1 MAQYWLCARRLLY
14 SLPHRP
20 NRTNMHM
27 AEYSAFSLL
36 ANALK
41 GNKDWKPAWRKPDPK
56 ASYDVIIIGG
66 GGHGLATAYYLAKE
80 HGITN
85 VAVLEKGW
93 LGSGNVGRN
102 TTAVRSN
109 YLLPANTRFYEH
121 SMKLWENL
129 SHDLNYNVMFSQ
141 RGCLNLAH
149 TPAQFDDY
157 ARRGNAMRH
166 LGVDAELM
174 TPAEIKRLIPA
185 LDVSDAARFPVLG
198 GLMQRRAGTARHDA
212 VAWGYARGADRRG
225 VDIIENCEVTGFL
238 RDGDRITGVTT
249 SRGDVR
255 AKKVAV
261 AVAGSTGRVMRMAG
275 VDTMPIESHVLQA
288 FVTESLKPFIDT
300 VVTFGMGHFYMSQ
313 SDKGG
318 LVYGGDIDGY
328 NSYAQRGNLPIVDE
342 VMSEMLALFPGLA
355 RVRMLRSW
363 GGVCDMSMDG
373 SPIITT
379 GPLPGMYL
387 NCGWC
392 YGGFKA
398 TPASGWCFAW
408 TIAKDQP
415 HEFNAPFT
423 LDRFHRGLV
432 IDDKGQGANP
442 RLH

>member
-1 MAQYWLCARRLLY
+1 
-14 SLPHRP
+14 
-20 NRTNMHM
+20 M
-27 AEYSAFSLL
+27 AEYSALSLL
-36 ANALK
+36 KNALN
-41 GNKDWKPAWRKPDPK
+41 GNQDWKPAWRKPDPK
-56 ASYDVIIIGG
+56 ASYDVIVIGG
-66 GGHGLATAYYLAKE
+66 GGHGLSTAYYLAKE

-109 YLLPANTRFYEH
+109 YLLPQNTRFYEH

-149 TPAQFDDY
+149 TPAQLDDY

-166 LGVDAELM
+166 LGVDAELLSVDQ
-174 TPAEIKRLIPA
+174 IKRLVPA
-185 LDVSDAARFPVLG
+185 LDVSGSARFPVLG
-198 GLMQRRAGTARHDA
+198 GLMQPRAGTARHDA

-238 RDGDRITGVTT
+238 RDGDRVIGVTT
-249 SRGDVR
+249 TRGDIR
-255 AKKVAV
+255 AKKVAL
-261 AVAGSTGRVMRMAG
+261 AVAGSTGRVMQLAG
-275 VDTMPIESHVLQA
+275 ISHMPIESYVLQA
-288 FVTESLKPFIDT
+288 FVSESIKPIIDT
-300 VVTFGMGHFYMSQ
+300 VLTFGMGHFYISQ

-318 LVYGGDIDGY
+318 LVYGGDLDGY
-328 NSYAQRGNLPIVDE
+328 NSYAQRGSLPIVDE

-355 RVRMLRSW
+355 RLRMLRSW
-363 GGVCDMSMDG
+363 GGVCDMTMDG

-408 TIAKDQP
+408 TIAKDEP

-423 LDRFHRGLV
+423 LDRFYRGLI
-432 IDDKGQGANP
+432 IDDKGQGATP

>member
-1 MAQYWLCARRLLY
+1 
-14 SLPHRP
+14 
-20 NRTNMHM
+20 
-27 AEYSAFSLL
+27 
-36 ANALK
+36 
-41 GNKDWKPAWRKPDPK
+41 
-56 ASYDVIIIGG
+56 
-66 GGHGLATAYYLAKE
+66 
-80 HGITN
+80 
-85 VAVLEKGW
+85 
-93 LGSGNVGRN
+93 GNVGRN
-102 TTAVRSN
+102 TTAVLSN
-109 YLLPANTRFYEH
+109 YLLPSNSRFYEH

-174 TPAEIKRLIPA
+174 TVDQIKRLVPV
-185 LDVSDAARFPVLG
+185 LDLSGSARFPVIG
-198 GLMQRRAGTARHDA
+198 GLMQRRAGSARHDA

-238 RDGDRITGVTT
+238 RDGDRITGVSTT
-249 SRGDVR
+249 RGEIR
-255 AKKVAV
+255 ARKVAL
-261 AVAGSTGRVMRMAG
+261 AVAGSTGRVMQLAG
-275 VDTMPIESHVLQA
+275 IDKMPIESHVLQA
-288 FVTESLKPFIDT
+288 FVSESLKPIIDT
-300 VVTFGMGHFYMSQ
+300 ILTFGMGHFYISQ

-318 LVYGGDIDGY
+318 LVYGGDLDGY
-328 NSYAQRGNLPIVDE
+328 NSYAQRGSLPIVDE

-363 GGVCDMSMDG
+363 GGLCDMTMDG

-398 TPASGWCFAW
+398 TPASGLCFAW
-408 TIAKDQP
+408 TIAKDEP
-415 HEFNAPFT
+415 HELNAPFT
-423 LDRFHRGLV
+423 LDRFYRGLV
-432 IDDKGQGANP
+432 IDDKGQGATP

>member
-1 MAQYWLCARRLLY
+1 
-14 SLPHRP
+14 
-20 NRTNMHM
+20 M

-36 ANALK
+36 RHALS
-41 GNKDWKPAWRKPDPK
+41 GNREWKPAWRKPSPK
-56 ASYDVIIIGG
+56 PSYDVIVVGG
-66 GGHGLATAYYLAKE
+66 GGHGLSTAYYLAKE

-85 VAVLEKGW
+85 VAVLEKGY

-109 YLLPANTRFYEH
+109 YLLPQNTRFYEH
-121 SMKLWENL
+121 SMKMWENL

-141 RGCLNLAH
+141 RGVLNLAH
-149 TPAQFDDY
+149 TPGQMDDL
-157 ARRGNAMRH
+157 ARKGNAMRH
-166 LGVDAELM
+166 LGVDAHLM
-174 TPAEIKRLIPA
+174 TPAEIGRRVPG
-185 LDVSDAARFPVLG
+185 LDMSQSARFPVVG
-198 GLMQRRAGTARHDA
+198 GLMQERAGTARHDA

-238 RDGDRITGVTT
+238 RDGDRVTGVTT
-249 SRGDVR
+249 SRGEIR

-261 AVAGSTGRVMRMAG
+261 AVAGSTGQVLRLAG
-275 VDTMPIESHVLQA
+275 IERLPIESHVLQA
-288 FVTESLKPFIDT
+288 FVSESLKPFLNT
-300 VVTFGMGHFYMSQ
+300 VLTFGMGHFYVGQ

-318 LVYGGDIDGY
+318 LIYGGDLDGY
-328 NSYAQRGNLPIVDE
+328 NSYAQRGNLPIVEE
-342 VMSEMLALFPGLA
+342 VMSEMLAVFPSLA
-355 RVRMLRSW
+355 TIRVLRSW

-398 TPASGWCFAW
+398 TPASGFCFAH
-408 TIAKDQP
+408 TIAKDAP

-423 LDRFHRGLV
+423 LDRFNRGTV
-432 IDDKGQGANP
+432 IDDKGQGPTP
-442 RLH
+442 RMH

>member
-1 MAQYWLCARRLLY
+1 
-14 SLPHRP
+14 
-20 NRTNMHM
+20 M

-36 ANALK
+36 RHALS
-41 GNKDWKPAWRKPDPK
+41 GNREWKPAWRKPSPK
-56 ASYDVIIIGG
+56 PSYDVIVIGG
-66 GGHGLATAYYLAKE
+66 GGHGLSTAYYLAKE

-85 VAVLEKGW
+85 VAVLEKGY

-109 YLLPANTRFYEH
+109 YLLPQNTRFYEH
-121 SMKLWENL
+121 SMKMWENL

-141 RGCLNLAH
+141 RGVLNLAH
-149 TPAQFDDY
+149 TPGQMDDL
-157 ARRGNAMRH
+157 ARKGNAMRH
-166 LGVDAELM
+166 LGVDAHLM
-174 TPAEIKRLIPA
+174 TPAEIGRRVPG
-185 LDVSDAARFPVLG
+185 LDMSQSARFPIVG
-198 GLMQRRAGTARHDA
+198 GLMQERAGTARHDA

-238 RDGDRITGVTT
+238 RDGDRVTGVTT
-249 SRGDVR
+249 SRGEIR

-261 AVAGSTGRVMRMAG
+261 AVAGSTGQVLRLAG
-275 VDTMPIESHVLQA
+275 IERLPIESHVLQA
-288 FVTESLKPFIDT
+288 FVSESLKPFLNT
-300 VVTFGMGHFYMSQ
+300 VLTFGMGHFYVGQ

-318 LVYGGDIDGY
+318 LIYGGDLDGY
-328 NSYAQRGNLPIVDE
+328 NSYAQRGNLPIVEE
-342 VMSEMLALFPGLA
+342 VMSEMLAVFPSLA
-355 RVRMLRSW
+355 TIRVLRSW

-398 TPASGWCFAW
+398 TPASGFCFAH
-408 TIAKDQP
+408 TIAKDAP

-423 LDRFHRGLV
+423 LDRFNRGTV
-432 IDDKGQGANP
+432 IDDKGQGPTP
-442 RLH
+442 RMH

>member
-1 MAQYWLCARRLLY
+1 
-14 SLPHRP
+14 
-20 NRTNMHM
+20 M

-36 ANALK
+36 KNAFT

-56 ASYDVIIIGG
+56 ASYDVIVIGG
-66 GGHGLATAYYLAKE
+66 GGHGLSTAYYLAKE

-109 YLLPANTRFYEH
+109 YLLPSNTRFYEH
-121 SMKLWENL
+121 SMKMWENL

-174 TPAEIKRLIPA
+174 TVAEIKRLVPA
-185 LDVSDAARFPVLG
+185 LDVSGSARFPILG
-198 GLMQRRAGTARHDA
+198 GLMQPRAGSARHDA

-225 VDIIENCEVTGFL
+225 VDIIENCEVKGFL
-238 RDGDRITGVTT
+238 RDGDRITGVSTT
-249 SRGDVR
+249 RGEIR

-261 AVAGSTGRVMRMAG
+261 AVAGSTGRVMQLAG
-275 VDTMPIESHVLQA
+275 IDKMPIESHVLQA
-288 FVTESLKPFIDT
+288 FVTESLKPIIDT
-300 VVTFGMGHFYMSQ
+300 ILTFGMGHFYISQ

-318 LVYGGDIDGY
+318 LVYGGDLDGY
-328 NSYAQRGNLPIVDE
+328 NSYAQRGSLPIVDE

-363 GGVCDMSMDG
+363 GGVCDMTMDG

-408 TIAKDQP
+408 TIAKDEP
-415 HEFNAPFT
+415 HDFNAPFT
-423 LDRFHRGLV
+423 LDRFYRGLV
-432 IDDKGQGANP
+432 IDDKGQGATP

>member
-1 MAQYWLCARRLLY
+1 
-14 SLPHRP
+14 
-20 NRTNMHM
+20 M

-36 ANALK
+36 KNALN
-41 GNKDWKPAWRKPDPK
+41 GNQDWKPAWRKPDPK
-56 ASYDVIIIGG
+56 ASYDVIVIGG
-66 GGHGLATAYYLAKE
+66 GGHGLSTAYYLAKE

-109 YLLPANTRFYEH
+109 YLLPQNTRFYEH

-149 TPAQFDDY
+149 TPAQVDDY

-174 TPAEIKRLIPA
+174 SVKEIKRLVPA
-185 LDVSDAARFPVLG
+185 LNVSGSARFPILG
-198 GLMQRRAGTARHDA
+198 GLMQPRAGTARHDA

-249 SRGDVR
+249 TRGDIR
-255 AKKVAV
+255 AKKVAL
-261 AVAGSTGRVMRMAG
+261 AVAGSTGQVMQLAG
-275 VDTMPIESHVLQA
+275 ISHMPIESHVLQA
-288 FVTESLKPFIDT
+288 FVSESLKPIIGT
-300 VVTFGMGHFYMSQ
+300 VLTFGMGHFYISQ

-318 LVYGGDIDGY
+318 LVYGGDLDGY
-328 NSYAQRGNLPIVDE
+328 NSYAQRGSLPVVDE

-363 GGVCDMSMDG
+363 GGLCDMTMDG

-408 TIAKDQP
+408 TIAKDEP

-423 LDRFHRGLV
+423 LDRFYRGLI
-432 IDDKGQGANP
+432 IDDKGQGATP

>member
-1 MAQYWLCARRLLY
+1 
-14 SLPHRP
+14 
-20 NRTNMHM
+20 M
-27 AEYSAFSLL
+27 AEYSALSLL
-36 ANALK
+36 ANAFK

-129 SHDLNYNVMFSQ
+129 SHELNYNVMFSQ

-174 TPAEIKRLIPA
+174 TPAAIKRLIPA
-185 LDVSDAARFPVLG
+185 LDISNDVRFPVVG

-225 VDIIENCEVTGFL
+225 VDIVENCEVTGFL

-261 AVAGSTGRVMRMAG
+261 AVAGSTGRVMQLAG
-275 VDTMPIESHVLQA
+275 VETMPIESHVLQA

-373 SPIITT
+373 SPIITI

-415 HEFNAPFT
+415 HDFNAPFT

>member
-1 MAQYWLCARRLLY
+1 MD
-14 SLPHRP
+14 S
-20 NRTNMHM
+20 NRM
-27 AEYSAFSLL
+27 AEYSALSLL
-36 ANALK
+36 RNALG
-41 GNKDWKPAWRKPDPK
+41 GNRDWKPAWRKPSPK
-56 ASYDVIIIGG
+56 PVYDVVIIGG
-66 GGHGLATAYYLAKE
+66 GGHGLSTAYYLARE
-80 HGITN
+80 HGISN
-85 VAVLEKGW
+85 VAVVEKGW

-102 TTAVRSN
+102 TTIVRSN
-109 YLLPANTRFYEH
+109 YLLPDSIRFYEH
-121 SMKLWENL
+121 SMRLWENL
-129 SHDLNYNVMFSQ
+129 SHDLNFNVMFSQ

-174 TPAEIKRLIPA
+174 STAEIKRLVPA
-185 LDVSDAARFPVLG
+185 LDVSVSARFPIVG
-198 GLMQRRAGTARHDA
+198 GLMQPRAGTARHDA

-238 RDGDRITGVTT
+238 RDGDRITGVQTT
-249 SRGDVR
+249 RGEIR
-255 AKKVAV
+255 GKKVAV
-261 AVAGSTGRVMRMAG
+261 AVAGSTGRVMQLAG
-275 VDTMPIESHVLQA
+275 IDRMPIESHVLQA

-300 VVTFGMGHFYMSQ
+300 VLTFGMGHFYMSQ

-373 SPIITT
+373 SPIITA

-398 TPASGWCFAW
+398 TPASGWCFAY
-408 TIAKDQP
+408 TIAKDEP
-415 HEFNAPFT
+415 HDFNAPFT
-423 LDRFHRGLV
+423 LDRFYRGLV
-432 IDDKGQGANP
+432 IDDKGQGATP

>member
-1 MAQYWLCARRLLY
+1 
-14 SLPHRP
+14 
-20 NRTNMHM
+20 M

-36 ANALK
+36 KNALT
-41 GNKDWKPAWRKPDPK
+41 GNQDWKPAWRKPDPK
-56 ASYDVIIIGG
+56 ASYDVIVIGG
-66 GGHGLATAYYLAKE
+66 GGHGLSTAYYLAKE

-109 YLLPANTRFYEH
+109 YLLPQNTRFYEH

-149 TPAQFDDY
+149 TPAQLDDY

-174 TPAEIKRLIPA
+174 SVDQIKRLVPA
-185 LDVSDAARFPVLG
+185 LDVSGSARFPVLG
-198 GLMQRRAGTARHDA
+198 GLMQPRAGTARHDA

-238 RDGDRITGVTT
+238 RDGDRVIGVTT
-249 SRGDVR
+249 TRGEIR
-255 AKKVAV
+255 AKKVAL
-261 AVAGSTGRVMRMAG
+261 AVAGSTGSVMQLAG
-275 VDTMPIESHVLQA
+275 ISHMPIESHVLQA
-288 FVTESLKPFIDT
+288 FVTESLKPIVDT
-300 VVTFGMGHFYMSQ
+300 VLTFGMGHFYISQ

-318 LVYGGDIDGY
+318 LVYGGDLDGY
-328 NSYAQRGNLPIVDE
+328 NSYAQRGSLPVVDE

-363 GGVCDMSMDG
+363 GGLCDMTMDG

-408 TIAKDQP
+408 TIAKDEP

-423 LDRFHRGLV
+423 LDRFYRGLV
-432 IDDKGQGANP
+432 IDDKGQGATP

>member
-1 MAQYWLCARRLLY
+1 
-14 SLPHRP
+14 
-20 NRTNMHM
+20 M

-36 ANALK
+36 KNALT

-56 ASYDVIIIGG
+56 ASYDVIVIGG
-66 GGHGLATAYYLAKE
+66 GGHGLSTAYYLAKE

-149 TPAQFDDY
+149 TPAQLDDY
-157 ARRGNAMRH
+157 VRRGNAMRH

-174 TPAEIKRLIPA
+174 TTAEIARLVPA
-185 LDVSDAARFPVLG
+185 LDVSATARFPIVG

-249 SRGDVR
+249 TRGEIR

-261 AVAGSTGRVMRMAG
+261 AVAGSTGRVMRLAG
-275 VDTMPIESHVLQA
+275 IETMPIESHVLQA

-300 VVTFGMGHFYMSQ
+300 VLTFGMGHFYMSQ

-318 LVYGGDIDGY
+318 LVYGGDLDGY
-328 NSYAQRGNLPIVDE
+328 NSYAQRGSLPIVDE

-408 TIAKDQP
+408 TIAKDEP
-415 HEFNAPFT
+415 HDLNAAFT
-423 LDRFHRGLV
+423 LDRFYRGMV
-432 IDDKGQGANP
+432 IDDKGQGATP

>member
-1 MAQYWLCARRLLY
+1 
-14 SLPHRP
+14 
-20 NRTNMHM
+20 M

-36 ANALK
+36 RNALT
-41 GNKDWKPAWRKPDPK
+41 GNQDWKPAWRKPDPK
-56 ASYDVIIIGG
+56 ASYDVIVIGG
-66 GGHGLATAYYLAKE
+66 GGHGLSTAYYLAKE

-109 YLLPANTRFYEH
+109 YLLPQNTRFYEH

-149 TPAQFDDY
+149 TPAQLDDY

-174 TPAEIKRLIPA
+174 SVSEIKRLVPA
-185 LDVSDAARFPVLG
+185 LDVSGSARFPVLG
-198 GLMQRRAGTARHDA
+198 GLMQPRAGTARHDA

-238 RDGDRITGVTT
+238 RDGDQIIGVTT
-249 SRGDVR
+249 TRGDIR
-255 AKKVAV
+255 AKKVAL
-261 AVAGSTGRVMRMAG
+261 AVAGSTGHVMQLAG
-275 VDTMPIESHVLQA
+275 ISHMPIESHVLQA
-288 FVTESLKPFIDT
+288 FVTESLKPIIDT
-300 VVTFGMGHFYMSQ
+300 VLTFGMGHFYISQ

-318 LVYGGDIDGY
+318 LVYGGDLDGY
-328 NSYAQRGNLPIVDE
+328 NSYAQRGSLPVVDE

-363 GGVCDMSMDG
+363 GGLCDMTMDG

-408 TIAKDQP
+408 TIAKDEP

-423 LDRFHRGLV
+423 LDRFYRGLI
-432 IDDKGQGANP
+432 IDDKGQGATP

>member
-1 MAQYWLCARRLLY
+1 
-14 SLPHRP
+14 
-20 NRTNMHM
+20 M

-36 ANALK
+36 KNALN
-41 GNKDWKPAWRKPDPK
+41 GNQDWKPAWRKPDPK
-56 ASYDVIIIGG
+56 ASYDVIVIGG
-66 GGHGLATAYYLAKE
+66 GGHGLSTAYYLAKE

-109 YLLPANTRFYEH
+109 YLLPQNTRFYEH

-149 TPAQFDDY
+149 TPAQLDGY

-174 TPAEIKRLIPA
+174 SVKEIKRLVPA
-185 LDVSDAARFPVLG
+185 LDVSGSARFPILG
-198 GLMQRRAGTARHDA
+198 GLMQPRAGTARHDA

-249 SRGDVR
+249 TRGDIR
-255 AKKVAV
+255 AKKVAL
-261 AVAGSTGRVMRMAG
+261 AVAGSTGQVMQLAG
-275 VDTMPIESHVLQA
+275 ISHMPIESHVLQA
-288 FVTESLKPFIDT
+288 FVTESLKPIIGT
-300 VVTFGMGHFYMSQ
+300 VLTFGMGHFYISQ

-318 LVYGGDIDGY
+318 LVYGGDLDGY
-328 NSYAQRGNLPIVDE
+328 NSYAQRGSLPVVDE

-363 GGVCDMSMDG
+363 GGLCDMTMDG

-408 TIAKDQP
+408 TIAKDEP

-423 LDRFHRGLV
+423 LDRFYRGLI
-432 IDDKGQGANP
+432 IDDKGQGATP